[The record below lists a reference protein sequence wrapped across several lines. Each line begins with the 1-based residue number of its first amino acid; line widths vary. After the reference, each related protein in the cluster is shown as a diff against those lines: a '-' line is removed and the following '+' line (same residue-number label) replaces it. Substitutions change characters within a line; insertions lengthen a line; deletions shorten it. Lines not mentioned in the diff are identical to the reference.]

1 MAYGNEK
8 LKVLKAWNNNKLE
21 QIIGLGLENKAMFS
35 FGLSDNYAYSF
46 TASFDYN
53 GNIEVDAEM
62 SGKTKLFSHPVL
74 VTDMN
79 SVVDEIVEW
88 ISTSERGA
96 A

>member
-1 MAYGNEK
+1 
-8 LKVLKAWNNNKLE
+8 
-21 QIIGLGLENKAMFS
+21 
-35 FGLSDNYAYSF
+35 
-46 TASFDYN
+46 
-53 GNIEVDAEM
+53 M

-96 A
+96 TWNKKKASTKQQKTKKNNAQYMQA